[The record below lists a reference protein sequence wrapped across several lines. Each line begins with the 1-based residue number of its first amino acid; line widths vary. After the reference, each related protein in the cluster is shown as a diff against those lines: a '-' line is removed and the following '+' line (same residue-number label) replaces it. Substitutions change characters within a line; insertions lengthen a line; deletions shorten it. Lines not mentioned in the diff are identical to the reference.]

1 MSNEHI
7 IKPIDGNSRIISL
20 FSPTDIRLSTAWH
33 IVEGR
38 NAWHSTWSST
48 FYPRAFGSSPDEL
61 KDKCESFRT
70 QGSVFSVCAAPL
82 AVMKH
87 EKRLLGLTPVNERGE
102 ASYRSLL
109 EGLTDNRPFRD
120 FQYVDPNWLRMF
132 EIPGKV
138 KLQVGYKPVDFGS
151 RSHGGTYRL
160 GWTERKPRDYSGFL
174 SYFKDLKRF
183 IRKTDTN
190 EDHPQP

>member
-1 MSNEHI
+1 MSNEYFL
-7 IKPIDGNSRIISL
+7 KPIDGSSRIISL
-20 FSPTDIRLSTAWH
+20 FSPTDIRLSTVWH

-38 NAWHSTWSST
+38 NAWHSTWFEA
-48 FYPRAFGSSPDEL
+48 FYPQAFSLSPDEL

-87 EKRLLGLTPVNERGE
+87 KKRLLGLTPVNERGE

-109 EGLTDNRPFRD
+109 EGLTGNRPFSD
-120 FQYVDPNWLRMF
+120 FQYVDANWLRMF

-138 KLQVGYKPVDFGS
+138 KLQVGYKPVDFVS
-151 RSHGGTYRL
+151 RSYGGAYRL
-160 GWTERKPRDYSGFL
+160 GWTETKARDYLGFL
-174 SYFKDLKRF
+174 SYFKELERF

-190 EDHPQP
+190 EDHRQP